1 MVEPRANSN
10 TFGIELEGGETDE
23 KRGKMVH
30 GLTIWGSGAKKTLIL
45 INFTT
50 NFADKNGGET

>member
-1 MVEPRANSN
+1 
-10 TFGIELEGGETDE
+10 LEGGETDE